1 LLVFARNTKRS
12 VNKNRVH
19 ISKASLLVVSGTDD
33 QHALRAFILW
43 GLTLWFIFSCVSA
56 YAGVPVPDRRRDQFP
71 ASPARLIVPLSY
83 SYPGIGDGLF
93 LMGNFSNI
101 LDTTTDFLAMDVT
114 GDAGGYILQFD
125 EVPIIDQRLYV
136 KLYYQDIDSETN
148 GVAHKPACRFLE

>member
-1 LLVFARNTKRS
+1 
-12 VNKNRVH
+12 
-19 ISKASLLVVSGTDD
+19 
-33 QHALRAFILW
+33 
-43 GLTLWFIFSCVSA
+43 
-56 YAGVPVPDRRRDQFP
+56 
-71 ASPARLIVPLSY
+71 
-83 SYPGIGDGLF
+83 
-93 LMGNFSNI
+93 MGNFSNI